1 MIGRLKE
8 ELHTAKAWNAQYQ
21 KQLTEHGE
29 LMSHLCAATLHNQH
43 LKEENARLEM
53 KYVAERE
60 QLIGHLRAASGEV
73 QQLRAEHAAENA
85 QLKQQHAAENAQLKQ
100 ELAAENAELK
110 EELAA
115 EVEQLK
121 KENYAKGVRDMRQL
135 ALDMYPNAID
145 PSVLS
150 AELLLEP
157 DYYVMGCSPVRAED
171 SQ

>member
-1 MIGRLKE
+1 MMCASDALQLWEAMIARLKE

-29 LMSHLCAATLHNQH
+29 LMSHLRAANLHNKH
-43 LKEENARLEM
+43 LKEEHARLEM

-73 QQLRAEHAAENA
+73 QRLKAEHAAENA

-100 ELAAENAELK
+100 ELAAESAELK

-121 KENYAKGVRDMRQL
+121 KENYAKGVRT
-135 ALDMYPNAID
+135 
-145 PSVLS
+145 
-150 AELLLEP
+150 
-157 DYYVMGCSPVRAED
+157 
-171 SQ
+171 

>member
-1 MIGRLKE
+1 
-8 ELHTAKAWNAQYQ
+8 
-21 KQLTEHGE
+21 
-29 LMSHLCAATLHNQH
+29 
-43 LKEENARLEM
+43 M

-85 QLKQQHAAENAQLKQ
+85 QLKES
-100 ELAAENAELK
+100 
-110 EELAA
+110 
-115 EVEQLK
+115 
-121 KENYAKGVRDMRQL
+121 YAKGVRDMRQL

>member
-1 MIGRLKE
+1 MMCASDALQLWEAMIARIKE

-29 LMSHLCAATLHNQH
+29 LMSHLCAATLHNKH

-85 QLKQQHAAENAQLKQ
+85 QLK
-100 ELAAENAELK
+100 
-110 EELAA
+110 
-115 EVEQLK
+115 
-121 KENYAKGVRDMRQL
+121 
-135 ALDMYPNAID
+135 
-145 PSVLS
+145 
-150 AELLLEP
+150 
-157 DYYVMGCSPVRAED
+157 
-171 SQ
+171 